1 MGVRYGR
8 AYGDILRE
16 LADAVGDIGDGWRL
30 CGMDAEEWAGLEDR
44 ERRETLEAIADDVL
58 YGLGARP
65 VIAVGAGKVAYRPEF
80 RVIVVSV
87 SPRESR
93 IVRLD

>member
-1 MGVRYGR
+1 MGVPHGR

-16 LADAVGDIGDGWRL
+16 LADAVGDIGDSWRL
-30 CGMDAEEWAGLEDR
+30 CGMEEQEWAGLDDR
-44 ERRETLEAIADDVL
+44 ERRETLEAMADDVF

-65 VIAVGAGKVAYRPEF
+65 VIAVGAGKVVYRPEF

-87 SPRESR
+87 SSRESR
-93 IVRLD
+93 IVRLF